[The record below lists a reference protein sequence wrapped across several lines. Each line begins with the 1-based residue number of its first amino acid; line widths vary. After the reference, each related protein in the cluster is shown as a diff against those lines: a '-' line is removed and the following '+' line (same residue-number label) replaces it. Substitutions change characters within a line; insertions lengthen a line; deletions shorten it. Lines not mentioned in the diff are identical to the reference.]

1 MSGYVRDMS
10 ACGTSRYS
18 DTGCSAA
25 IRSAMRQSQ
34 REVTSATVGSRY
46 RPRNDMAVL
55 NTPERSLSD
64 LLSTSRAAD
73 ATTGCG
79 PSPRCGGEIG
89 RASWRERVGQLVEI
103 SGVTLA
109 IKKKKKT

>member
-46 RPRNDMAVL
+46 RPRNDMAEL
-55 NTPERSLSD
+55 NTPERALSD

-73 ATTGCG
+73 ATT
-79 PSPRCGGEIG
+79 SDER
-89 RASWRERVGQLVEI
+89 RVGAESVSTCI
-103 SGVTLA
+103 SRLLTYHSHKQ
-109 IKKKKKT
+109 IKQKE